1 MITNKDYLL
10 SIRKCYLFDNIK
22 DEQLADAIKLL
33 NGRIKKIEKD
43 DFIVQLG
50 GELPSA
56 GLLLKGRIESSFQN
70 ENFDQITMHSFCGGY
85 LFGEALVINKQRDV
99 ASNAP
104 LEKSGSINGR
114 ANGASERGYN
124 GYQDT
129 NPQQRELPTVATGSP
144 VQVRAVEDCIVMF
157 IDLSVIYHSD
167 IQSPIRVILAENLI
181 KSLARKNLILNQ
193 KVRILS
199 RKSLRERILFYL
211 GTLPKDKNGYV
222 KIPFNKTVLA
232 EYLGV
237 NRSALSR
244 ELGRMQDEGIL
255 IADGRKMKTLIR

>member
-1 MITNKDYLL
+1 MITNREYLY
-10 SIRKCYLFDNIK
+10 SIRKCYLFDNIP
-22 DEQLADAIKLL
+22 DEQLADAIKLM

-43 DFIVQLG
+43 DFIVQLD

-70 ENFDQITMHSFCGGY
+70 ENFDQITMHSFGGGY
-85 LFGEALVINKQRDV
+85 LFGEALVIN
-99 ASNAP
+99 NA
-104 LEKSGSINGR
+104 KN
-114 ANGASERGYN
+114 
-124 GYQDT
+124 
-129 NPQQRELPTVATGSP
+129 SP
-144 VQVRAVEDCIVMF
+144 VQVRAVEDCIVLF
-157 IDLSVIYHSD
+157 IDLKVIYHSD
-167 IQSPIRVILAENLI
+167 VQSPLHVILTENLI

-211 GTLPKDKNGYV
+211 GTLPKDKNGWV

-244 ELGRMQDEGIL
+244 ELGRMQDEEIL
-255 IADGRKMKTLIR
+255 ISDGRKMKTLV